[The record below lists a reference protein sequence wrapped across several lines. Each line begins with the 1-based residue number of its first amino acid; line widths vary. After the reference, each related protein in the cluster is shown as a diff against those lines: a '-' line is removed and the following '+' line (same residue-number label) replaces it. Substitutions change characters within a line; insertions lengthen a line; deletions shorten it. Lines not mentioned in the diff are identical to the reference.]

1 MKKSFLLLATAALF
15 AACASD
21 SVRENIADDQVEIG
35 FSTYIQKPVASKAD
49 NSTATALKGL
59 EAYHQNFVVNGFK
72 TVAND
77 PIQVFEGQEVT
88 AVLGTDGAA
97 TGAWTYSPVSYWD
110 KSASAYTFYAA
121 APADAAWNFADNKY
135 TLEFTVSGS
144 SLDIEER
151 ATPDAAANLGD
162 DDMMIATDKTANNTN
177 GNFGGTVEFT
187 FNHILSRFNIAI
199 STSITDG
206 VVTLKSLEVNG
217 LNKSGKF
224 DETIPDGVTLNA
236 GTTKRWT
243 ELSTP
248 YALAV
253 AVNDELTVKNFA
265 ADDDETN
272 DANKQFVYQGLVI
285 PQVAEAATI
294 ALNGTDA
301 VTSAKPY
308 LNIQYS
314 ITTGEGATAKSQ
326 DYSYF
331 YNLADLFNGDTDA
344 DLSFNEGWQN
354 NLYITIGAAAISFDA
369 TVYEWATQT
378 PGGNLEIE

>member
-1 MKKSFLLLATAALF
+1 MKKSILFLATAALF

-59 EAYHQNFVVNGFK
+59 EAYHDNFVVNGFK
-72 TVAND
+72 TVANAET
-77 PIQVFEGQEVT
+77 QVFTDQLVT
-88 AVLGTDGAA
+88 YNSADNKKV
-97 TGAWTYSPVSYWD
+97 WEYSPVSYWD
-110 KSASAYTFYAA
+110 KSASKYSFYAA

-135 TLEFTVSGS
+135 TLAFTVSGS

-224 DETIPDGVTLNA
+224 DETIPVGVTLNA

-253 AVNDELTVKNFA
+253 NEELTVKNFA
-265 ADDDETN
+265 ADEDETN

-285 PQVAEAATI
+285 PQVAEAAII

-331 YNLADLFNGDTDA
+331 YNLADLFNGESSSNLA
-344 DLSFNEGWQN
+344 FNEGWQN
-354 NLYITIGAAAISFDA
+354 NLYITIGAASINFDA
-369 TVYEWATQT
+369 KVYEWATQT
-378 PGGNLEIE
+378 PNGNLAIE